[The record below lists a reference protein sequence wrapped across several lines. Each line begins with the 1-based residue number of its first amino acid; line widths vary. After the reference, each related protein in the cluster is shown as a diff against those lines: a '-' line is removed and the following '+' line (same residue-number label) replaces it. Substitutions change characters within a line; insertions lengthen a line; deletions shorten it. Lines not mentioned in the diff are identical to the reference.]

1 MISTESAGM
10 LLQETSSMHLTQ
22 RENSTKLEQLPKT
35 TLHGSLNLTTKRDLK
50 LKTLYLKT
58 LHHAC
63 TSKGRQL
70 SSMKT
75 QLRPSF
81 TQTLTRLVLG
91 LCASTL
97 TIPEENRALSI
108 FIKISMRLVLRFG
121 TTLETLMELSLP
133 SERGLGSIN
142 QDGPLYMI
150 GNLTTSATSR
160 SADMLRSGARLE
172 MLYLQHAKELDMSY
186 PSGSQSLA
194 TRSLKSL

>member
-10 LLQETSSMHLTQ
+10 HLQETSSMHLTQ
-22 RENSTKLEQLPKT
+22 RENSIKLEQQPKT

-58 LHHAC
+58 LLHAC
-63 TSKGRQL
+63 TSKARQL
-70 SSMKT
+70 SSTKT

-91 LCASTL
+91 PCALTL
-97 TIPEENRALSI
+97 TIPEENRVLSI
-108 FIKISMRLVLRFG
+108 FTKISMRLVLRYG
-121 TTLETLMELSLP
+121 TTLATQMELSQL
-133 SERGLGSIN
+133 SELELGSIN

-150 GNLTTSATSR
+150 GSLTTYATNR
-160 SADMLRSGARLE
+160 SADMLRSEARPE
-172 MLYLQHAKELDMSY
+172 TLYLQHARELDMSY